1 MSLELACAGKSKS
14 TGGLNLPEL
23 KTELIAKY
31 PENRNQI
38 LSAKNRKDLEDLCRQ
53 LMGVIIPPSP
63 SFARPTASSRSPS
76 ISPKKVS
83 AGKQYFTEDAPE
95 IYQDSESMPARYCRC
110 IAHTAKQQPD
120 WCLKEK
126 AWYQK
131 REGKGCYNPY
141 AVCTKSIKRTGN
153 VECFPYYDLENLP
166 EEEQMAF
173 MYLKNKNNL
182 NELYQ
187 EYQKDRQKYGLSG
200 RKYSP
205 QVSPTK
211 PLTVKKPLQ
220 LKLKKTKS
228 ALTQS
233 PPQSPTRLSP
243 QLSPRSPARSPAR
256 SPPKSDFRVIITKSG
271 KGVWVCG
278 STTPIKD
285 SLKELGGKWNA
296 SKKCWVF
303 TKAKLPSILE
313 LLGLPESII
322 EQEE

>member
-23 KTELIAKY
+23 KAELIAKY

-38 LSAKNRKDLEDLCRQ
+38 LSTANRAELQDLCKQ
-53 LMGVIIPPSP
+53 LMKMGMTTKPPSP
-63 SFARPTASSRSPS
+63 ISTPPSVRSEKES
-76 ISPKKVS
+76 NE
-83 AGKQYFTEDAPE
+83 KQYFTEDAPE
-95 IYQDSESMPARYCRC
+95 IYQDSTSMPARYCRC

-131 REGKGCYNPY
+131 RDGKGCYNPY

-153 VECFPYYDLENLP
+153 VECFSYYDLENLP
-166 EEEQMAF
+166 EEEQMAL

-182 NELYQ
+182 AELYQ
-187 EYQKDRQKYGLSG
+187 EYRNDRQKYGLSFNLK
-200 RKYSP
+200 RTQPSP
-205 QVSPTK
+205 
-211 PLTVKKPLQ
+211 
-220 LKLKKTKS
+220 KS
-228 ALTQS
+228 S
-233 PPQSPTRLSP
+233 PPKSSPKSSP
-243 QLSPRSPARSPAR
+243 PKSS
-256 SPPKSDFRVIITKSG
+256 PKSDFRVIITKSG

-278 STTPIKD
+278 STTPIKT
-285 SLKELGGKWNA
+285 SLKDLGGKWNV

-303 TKAKLPSILE
+303 TKNKLAHILD
-313 LLGLPESII
+313 LLGLSESMV